1 MKMQNGADIELF
13 FALSENQR
21 EYIQA
26 KLKYPKKTQ
35 GELAKLIGIHEVTI
49 SKWKKK
55 EAFRKDEIAYNAQF
69 LEKHVPRAVNTLV
82 NLLDAK
88 SEMVR
93 LYASQ
98 DILDRT
104 GYTFIE
110 KEQIEHTGAVEFK
123 GSVAK

>member
-1 MKMQNGADIELF
+1 MQNGADIELF
-13 FALSENQR
+13 FSLSEKQR

-55 EAFRKDEIAYNAQF
+55 EAFRKGEIAYNAQF

-104 GYTFIE
+104 VTHLLKKNRLNILGQLNLRTI
-110 KEQIEHTGAVEFK
+110 
-123 GSVAK
+123 

>member
-13 FALSENQR
+13 FSLSEKQR

-55 EAFRKDEIAYNAQF
+55 EAFRKGEIAYNAQF

-104 GYTFIE
+104 GYIFIE

-123 GSVAK
+123 DDIE